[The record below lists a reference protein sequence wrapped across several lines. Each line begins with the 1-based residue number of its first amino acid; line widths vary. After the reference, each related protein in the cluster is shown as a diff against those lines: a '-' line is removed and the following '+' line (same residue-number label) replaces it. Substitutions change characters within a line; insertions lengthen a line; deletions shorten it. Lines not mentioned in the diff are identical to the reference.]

1 MSTTSKFSFSL
12 RGTTREPPRLLQCSS
27 AYLEVWNHNHP
38 HNHHHFLHIGSEFRE
53 HVELSCWEILAKVG
67 KGESQLLRIVQRPWK
82 SAQLQDNKSFLLDFN
97 LQNWKVIRSTMEL
110 QRGWKECFLT
120 SCSHSRPNSEDRYHK
135 PLKSFP
141 MMRLKVGSQRRL
153 TAHLSNFESQ

>member
-27 AYLEVWNHNHP
+27 AYLEVWYHNHP
-38 HNHHHFLHIGSEFRE
+38 HNHHQFLHIRSEFRE

-82 SAQLQDNKSFLLDFN
+82 SAQLQDNNWFLLDFN
-97 LQNWKVIRSTMEL
+97 LQ
-110 QRGWKECFLT
+110 RGWKEYFLT
-120 SCSHSRPNSEDRYHK
+120 SCSHNRPNSEDRYHK
-135 PLKSFP
+135 PLKSFA
-141 MMRLKVGSQRRL
+141 MMRLKFGSQRRL
-153 TAHLSNFESQ
+153 TAHLSHFESQ

>member
-27 AYLEVWNHNHP
+27 AYLQVWNHNHP
-38 HNHHHFLHIGSEFRE
+38 HNHHLFLHIGSEFRE

-67 KGESQLLRIVQRPWK
+67 KGESQLLRIVQRPSK
-82 SAQLQDNKSFLLDFN
+82 SAQLQDNNSFLLDFN

-110 QRGWKECFLT
+110 QGGWKEYFLT
-120 SCSHSRPNSEDRYHK
+120 SSSHSRPNSEDHYHK

-141 MMRLKVGSQRRL
+141 MMRLKAGSIS
-153 TAHLSNFESQ
+153 HFESQ

>member
-82 SAQLQDNKSFLLDFN
+82 SAQLQDNNSFLFHFK
-97 LQNWKVIRSTMEL
+97 LQNWKVIRSTMDL
-110 QRGWKECFLT
+110 QGGWKEYFLT
-120 SCSHSRPNSEDRYHK
+120 SCSHNRPNSGDRYHK
-135 PLKSFP
+135 PLKVFLWWDWKLDP
-141 MMRLKVGSQRRL
+141 KDD
-153 TAHLSNFESQ
+153 